1 MQGAGGASRWK
12 ELTMTDLLYI
22 GIMAGA
28 FLVCAVFIPLLKR
41 K

>member
-1 MQGAGGASRWK
+1 
-12 ELTMTDLLYI
+12 MTDLLYI

-28 FLVCAVFIPLLKR
+28 FLVCALFIPILKR